1 MSIRTLV
8 VDDDFMSASIHSSY
22 VERVAGFEPVGEA
35 HTGGEAVELIARL
48 QPDLVLLDIYLPDMS
63 GLEVIRRLRQEPDAA
78 ADVIAVTAAKDVQ
91 TLRAAMQG
99 GVVHY
104 IVKPFLFETFRE
116 RLERYAALKQR
127 FEKIR
132 EASQADVDRLFSLL
146 RAQGSTGLPK
156 GISRPTLTVVVDAV
170 REAAEAVT
178 ATDVADRAGVSRGTA
193 RRYLDYL
200 ASLGSVELSLR
211 YGATGRPEHLY
222 RWLSADGQPLHARP
236 S

>member
-1 MSIRTLV
+1 VSIRTLI
-8 VDDDFMSASIHSSY
+8 VDDDYMSASIHSSY
-22 VERVAGFEPVGEA
+22 VERIAGFEPVGEA
-35 HTGGEAVELIARL
+35 HTGAEALELVGTL

-63 GLEVIRRLRQEPDAA
+63 GLDVIRRLRQEAA
-78 ADVIAVTAAKDVQ
+78 PVDVIAVTAAKDVR
-91 TLRAAMQG
+91 TLRTAMQG

-104 IVKPFLFETFRE
+104 VVKPFLFDTFRE

-127 FEKIR
+127 FDRIR
-132 EASQADVDRLFSLL
+132 EASQEDIDRLFSLL

-156 GISRPTLTVVVDAV
+156 GISAPTLSVVVDAL
-170 REAAEAVT
+170 RDAEDAVT
-178 ATDVADRAGVSRGTA
+178 ATEIADRAGMSRGTA

-211 YGATGRPEHLY
+211 YGAAGRPEHLY
-222 RWLSADGQPLHARP
+222 RWVVSEPGRPLRARP